1 MLNALYILE
10 LNEKPIEER
19 LKIRKKL
26 KYTFIPLIIIG
37 IIGILAGLGLFSF
50 GMFISLKKMDF
61 SIFIIISPI
70 IFFISALLF
79 VFGLYR
85 LTLYKNINIKEED

>member
-26 KYTFIPLIIIG
+26 KYTFIPLMIIG
-37 IIGILAGLGLFSF
+37 ILGILAGLGLFSLGIF
-50 GMFISLKKMDF
+50 KSLEKMNISAL
-61 SIFIIISPI
+61 IIIAPI
-70 IFFISALLF
+70 IFILFAVLF
-79 VFGLYR
+79 VFGYYR
-85 LTLYKNINIKEED
+85 LTLYKAINLEED